1 MLQTIYNAL
10 LKVILAVAVGCVSLV
25 LF

>member
-10 LKVILAVAVGCVSLV
+10 LKVMLAVAVGCVSLV